1 MKVVSMSS
9 GQSSPTSESPPPS
22 NESNATG
29 RRVLVVGGGLA
40 GLAAASR
47 LGRAGYQVTLV
58 ESRNKL
64 GGRAT
69 SFVDPTTG
77 EMVDNCQHVSM
88 GCCTNLADFCET
100 VGIAPLLQTVRTLYF
115 QDEKGRISTM
125 RAAPLPA
132 PLHLFPS
139 FLSAKYL
146 TLWDKIRIGW
156 GMLSLMWSPPRL
168 NVPFDQWLLS
178 HGQTPRTIDR
188 FWGLVLVSALNETID
203 RMDFRYARQVF
214 VEGFLQNGRAF
225 YVEIPSVPL
234 GQFYGSLLENWLAK
248 NGIVLKMGTA
258 ISKLKFD
265 RGRVIGAELKDGSTI
280 EADTTVLAVP
290 HHRVRDLFPTA
301 DVERDHSIPQLDYIE
316 TSPITSVHLW
326 YDRPVMDYPHL
337 VGVGRNVQWLFR
349 RTGDEGGYVQAV
361 ISASRELS
369 SHSSDEILNIIRAE
383 VEEMLPQAKE
393 ATLKHS
399 RVVTERRAT
408 FSVLPG
414 IDHFRPDARSVIPGL
429 VLAGDY
435 TQTGW
440 PATMEGA
447 VRSGYLAAAAV
458 RKMAEGV
465 NDTLVSPLRAGWL
478 FKLLGGRN

>member
-1 MKVVSMSS
+1 MKVTSMSS
-9 GQSSPTSESPPPS
+9 ADLNHTPEHRRAPQAGESV
-22 NESNATG
+22 G
-29 RRVLVVGGGLA
+29 RRVLIVGGGLA

-47 LGRAGYQVTLV
+47 LGRAGYHVTLV

-88 GCCTNLADFCET
+88 GCCTNLSDFCHT
-100 VGIAPLLQTVRTLYF
+100 VGIASLLQTVHTLYF
-115 QDEKGRISTM
+115 QDEKGQISTM
-125 RAAPLPA
+125 RAAPFPA

-139 FLSAKYL
+139 FLTAKYL
-146 TLWDKIRIGW
+146 TLGEKIRIGW
-156 GMLSLMWSPPRL
+156 GMLSLMWSPRTL
-168 NVPFDQWLLS
+168 DIPFHEWLFS

-234 GQFYGSLLENWLAK
+234 GQFYGSLLESWLTT
-248 NGIVLKMGTA
+248 NGIDLRMGTA
-258 ISKLKFD
+258 VTKLIVD
-265 RGRVIGAELKDGSTI
+265 RGRVMGAQLKDGSTI
-280 EADTTVLAVP
+280 EADVAILAVP
-290 HHRVRDLFPTA
+290 HHRVKDLLPDEWVA
-301 DVERDHSIPQLDYIE
+301 RDHSIPLLDHIE

-326 YDRPVMDYPHL
+326 YDRPVMDHPHL
-337 VGVGRNVQWLFR
+337 VGVGRTVQWLFR

-369 SHSSDEILNIIRAE
+369 SHTSDEILNVIRAE
-383 VEEMLPQAKE
+383 VEEMLPQTKQAV
-393 ATLKHS
+393 LKHS

-414 IDHFRPDARSVIPGL
+414 IDQLRPDAKCDIPGV

-458 RKMAEGV
+458 RKETEGAS
-465 NDTLVSPLRAGWL
+465 DTLVAPLRPGWL
-478 FKLLGGRN
+478 FRLLGGRN